1 MTLLKVETR
10 LPYQKVSKHST
21 GIRKSKMSCLTIGNS
36 KTNGRLREPTFGIYS
51 RISLGSLGKQ
61 TGSYSWIRLSATAYS
76 WCWVYYI
83 DCGGADI
90 KLCYRHDLTYQP
102 TDTPLDVIRRQRK
115 LRTAF
120 ELRQRFHYNN
130 QASHNAICSK
140 IQHMTDKAH
149 ATSKRCTC

>member
-1 MTLLKVETR
+1 MDET
-10 LPYQKVSKHST
+10 PHHYQKASKHST

-51 RISLGSLGKQ
+51 RTSLGSLGKQ
-61 TGSYSWIRLSATAYS
+61 TGSYSSIRLSATVYS
-76 WCWVYYI
+76 WRWVYYI
-83 DCGGADI
+83 DCGGTDI

-130 QASHNAICSK
+130 QASHDVIRYSTA
-140 IQHMTDKAH
+140 HTTDQAH